1 MLALKLKCL
10 RVPIEVSDG
19 LRIEWIVMQVKVNGL
34 TRVPIDKEKSRSRNK
49 SSNVLKALTVEA
61 NTIVVEEEKED
72 ALNVEE
78 R

>member
-1 MLALKLKCL
+1 MLTLKLKCL
-10 RVPIEVSDG
+10 KVPIEVSNG
-19 LRIEWIVMQVKVNGL
+19 LRIELIVMQVEVYGL

-49 SSNVLKALTVEA
+49 SSNVLKALTVGA